1 MRFVQ
6 PVEVRPQ
13 LLESSRRS
21 RSAPGAALGPGGG
34 PTPSRSCAPLQEEY
48 RAWREGMPDSMSD
61 SKTAVLL
68 DEVCE
73 LDLDV
78 LDVDLPRGFG
88 RD

>member
-1 MRFVQ
+1 MN
-6 PVEVRPQ
+6 
-13 LLESSRRS
+13 
-21 RSAPGAALGPGGG
+21 
-34 PTPSRSCAPLQEEY
+34 
-48 RAWREGMPDSMSD
+48 D
-61 SKTAVLL
+61 SKTAPPVLL

>member
-1 MRFVQ
+1 MN
-6 PVEVRPQ
+6 
-13 LLESSRRS
+13 
-21 RSAPGAALGPGGG
+21 
-34 PTPSRSCAPLQEEY
+34 